1 MTDQKYRF
9 RVRRFEECGRPEKC
23 GLCGL
28 LVTPDSPV
36 GLLPVAMD
44 EDDARIARAQI
55 AHWACIVSPKYAD
68 LLERLEVEIVIE

>member
-1 MTDQKYRF
+1 MINQKYRF

-28 LVTPDSPV
+28 LVTTDSPV

-55 AHWACIVSPKYAD
+55 AHWACIVSPKYAN
-68 LLERLEVEIVIE
+68 LLERLEVEVVIE